1 MDEEHFVH
9 ATIKIH
15 VYEDDKE
22 ERKKINRRLKIAFS
36 SRSNIWWSINDHFSQ
51 TLYLLYK
58 KQYSCWR
65 KRSLE
70 SISRRCRTIIGW
82 TARRSSNFLSW
93 IFNETEAS
101 DLIRPKRSRNLRNFS
116 SEIFSRNLKKFRR
129 TLLEWVWFTN
139 NMLIFANIKLYSI
152 KIKVK

>member
-1 MDEEHFVH
+1 M
-9 ATIKIH
+9 TIKIH

-58 KQYSCWR
+58 KQYLRWR

-70 SISRRCRTIIGW
+70 SISRQCRATIGW
-82 TARRSSNFLSW
+82 TARRSSNLLSW

-101 DLIRPKRSRNLRNFS
+101 DLIRAKRSRNLRNFS

-129 TLLEWVWFTN
+129 ILLEWVWFTN

>member
-1 MDEEHFVH
+1 M
-9 ATIKIH
+9 TIKIH

-58 KQYSCWR
+58 KQYSRWR
-65 KRSLE
+65 KRGLE
-70 SISRRCRTIIGW
+70 SISRQCRATIGW
-82 TARRSSNFLSW
+82 TARGSSNFLSW

-129 TLLEWVWFTN
+129 TLFEWVWFTN